1 MSKSNFSTIQD
12 MVIRVAEAL
21 GQERLRSMAFVGGLT
36 TGFLIT
42 DEYARES
49 VRATDD
55 VDLIIGTLGYV
66 QHAEFEEELRRLGF
80 SDRQDNHV
88 ICRKWLGEL
97 QVDFMPT
104 DDTLGFTNRWYQ
116 DALST
121 AQPFELKPGLTIRL
135 LTPPHFI
142 ATKLEA
148 YKGRGNGDILGSRD
162 LEDVMTLIDGR
173 STLFQEISKCNG
185 AMQGFI
191 SEEFRELL
199 KNDYFE
205 YLVQTTANG
214 QQERIDYLYEIIDKI
229 AGLNQ

>member
-1 MSKSNFSTIQD
+1 MSKSNFSIIQN

-55 VDLIIGTLGYV
+55 IDLIIGTLGYA
-66 QHAEFEEELRRLGF
+66 QHTEFEEELRTLGF
-80 SDRQDNHV
+80 ADRPDNNV

-173 STLFQEISKCNG
+173 PTLFEEIAECNA

-214 QQERIDYLYEIIDKI
+214 QQARIEYLYEIIDKI
-229 AGLNQ
+229 AGLKQ